1 MSSLFSRI
9 VIGLS
14 GSTFDQTVSELALRL
29 ALAHNAKLDAYL
41 IRPVPDDPQVL
52 LMSGY
57 LGDSFKNFFEETEKS
72 IKNFDTAARSEFER
86 SRANYPSVQAIYH
99 NPFKD
104 LAREFATVVWA
115 SDIAI
120 MAHPALVNLH
130 FYKAAVLD
138 AIADSARPVLL
149 VPNEKKLG
157 DLKRVMV
164 AWRPDTHHARA
175 LASSLPFL
183 KQAEAVT
190 LVSRQDDDYLGTSN
204 DIALQFLEDHGVI
217 ASPLTIDDDRRFT
230 PALVDQLCD
239 QHEISLLVIGGGLQS
254 DLMDSMISGIG
265 RRASRKPGRAILA
278 IG

>member
-1 MSSLFSRI
+1 MNPLFSRI

-14 GSTFDQTVSELALRL
+14 GSTFDQTVSDFALRL
-29 ALAHNAKLDAYL
+29 ALAHDARLDAYL

-52 LMSGY
+52 LMTGY
-57 LGDSFKNFFEETEKS
+57 LGDSFKQFFEETEKA
-72 IKNFDTAARSEFER
+72 IKGLDAAARSVFETA
-86 SRANYPSVQAIYH
+86 RANYPAVKSLYH

-115 SDIAI
+115 ADIAI

-130 FYKAAVLD
+130 FYKSAVLD

-149 VPNEKKLG
+149 LPEDKKLAE
-157 DLKRVMV
+157 LKRVMLT
-164 AWRPDTHHARA
+164 WRPDTHHARA
-175 LASSLPFL
+175 LASALPFL
-183 KQAEAVT
+183 KQAQEVV

-204 DIALQFLEDHGVI
+204 DIALQFLEDHGVG

-230 PALVDQLCD
+230 PALVEDLCD

-254 DLMDSMISGIG
+254 DLIDSMISGIG
-265 RRASRKPGRAILA
+265 RRASRKPRRAILA

>member
-1 MSSLFSRI
+1 MNSLFSRI

-14 GSTFDQTVSELALRL
+14 GSTFDQTVSDLALGL
-29 ALAHNAKLDAYL
+29 AQKHGAKLDAYL

-52 LMSGY
+52 MMTGY
-57 LGDSFKNFFEETEKS
+57 LGDSFKHFFEETKKA
-72 IKNFDTAARSEFER
+72 IKNFDASARTEFENAK
-86 SRANYPSVQAIYH
+86 ANYPSVQAIYH

-115 SDIAI
+115 GDIAI

-130 FYKAAVLD
+130 FYKTAVLD

-149 VPNEKKLG
+149 VPSDKRLG
-157 DLKRVMV
+157 NLKRIMV
-164 AWRPDTHHARA
+164 TWRPDTHHARA
-175 LASSLPFL
+175 LASALPFL
-183 KQAEAVT
+183 KHAEQVM

-217 ASPLTIDDDRRFT
+217 ATPLTIDDDRRFT
-230 PALVDQLCD
+230 PALVDELCD
-239 QHEISLLVIGGGLQS
+239 QHDISLLVIGGGLQS
-254 DLMDSMISGIG
+254 DLIDSMISGIG
-265 RRASRKPGRAILA
+265 RRASRKPSRAILA